1 MGVIAEFFVYFIV
14 DLLLIGLAA
23 VLLPLLTFGRVRVA
37 PADAQGPFPFH
48 GFRRASDGRL
58 EVGRSQ
64 VGLYTLLLLLILFAL
79 WLVSMG
85 R

>member
-1 MGVIAEFFVYFIV
+1 MGVIAELIVYVIV

-23 VLLPLLTFGRVRVA
+23 VLLPLLTFGRARVA
-37 PADAQGPFPFH
+37 PADSEGPFPFH
-48 GFRRASDGRL
+48 GFRRAADGRI

-64 VGLYTLLLLLILFAL
+64 AGVYTLLVLLILFAL
-79 WLVSMG
+79 WLVWMG